1 MKSLNDFFSPI
12 DQRKKLIYGISPY
25 FLKKSRRSRFLLGYS
40 RMRETEIGEGIRRLS
55 QVL

>member
-1 MKSLNDFFSPI
+1 LKSLNDFFSPI